1 MLSII
6 SGTVIARLKIM
17 TNVSVSYR
25 IVSGQEDSG
34 LFAVD
39 EVGTLTLQQPLDRE
53 IADHHHIAILAETH
67 TSPSLVALAEITLK
81 VLDENDN
88 APQFHSN
95 SYAAVI
101 SENVAEKTS
110 VIKGYYQSSATLLH

>member
-1 MLSII
+1 M
-6 SGTVIARLKIM
+6 IARLKTL

-25 IVSGQEDSG
+25 IVSGQEDNA

-39 EVGTLTLQQPLDRE
+39 EAGTLTLQQPLDRE
-53 IADHHHIAILAETH
+53 AADHHHIAVLAETH

-101 SENVAEKTS
+101 SENVDEKTS
-110 VIKGYYQSSATLLH
+110 IVKG